1 AEKARADGIK
11 HVVLLGMGGSSLA
24 PEVFQQTFGNAS
36 GYPALIMLDSTHPQS
51 VKSVESKI
59 DLARTW
65 FLVSSKSGTTTETN
79 SFFFYFWDKLKKI
92 EAEPGGHFIAITDP
106 GTPLEKLAAERK
118 FRATFN
124 AP

>member
-1 AEKARADGIK
+1 LGSRLWKKDYTVWAKETEPELTDRLGWLDLPESMEAQLPSLRALAEKARADGIK

-65 FLVSSKSGTTTETN
+65 FLVSSKSGT
-79 SFFFYFWDKLKKI
+79 
-92 EAEPGGHFIAITDP
+92 
-106 GTPLEKLAAERK
+106 
-118 FRATFN
+118 
-124 AP
+124 